1 MRFSVEAAHHHA
13 LVCAASLA
21 ALGLGLALQ
30 SFSALALDSKL
41 VASGLNQPLFVTAPQ
56 GDARLFIVEKGGLIK
71 VQRNGV
77 VQPTPLLNISG
88 SVNTDG
94 ERGLLGMAF
103 DPNFANPDP
112 MAPGYRTFY
121 VNYIDRTSLSTVVA
135 SYQISASDANRA
147 DAASAKTLITVLQ
160 PTGRSNHK
168 AGWIGF
174 RPGEANHLYIATGD
188 GGSGNDPD
196 RLAQNLNSNL
206 GKMLRIDVRGD
217 AFLTDPNRN
226 YSIPVTNPF
235 AGAIAG
241 NDEIWAYGLRNPYRN
256 SFDRLT
262 GDLYIGD
269 VGQGAREEIDFERA
283 DFLEGANYGW
293 RAREGKF
300 DNPGVSDAAPT
311 GAIDPLYDYG
321 HGDQFDPPFEAF
333 EGRSVTGGYVYRGSV
348 AELQGRYIFGDYISG
363 QIWSFKVDRNTGQ
376 IVAGSLQDLTATFA
390 NAVSP
395 INEISSF
402 GEDGFGNLYVVDL
415 GGQVF
420 ALVPEPSAW
429 AMLLAGL
436 VVLGLLVRRR
446 NGTSVPHALG

>member
-293 RAREGKF
+293 RAREGKI
-300 DNPGVSDAAPT
+300 DNSAVSDPAP
-311 GAIDPLYDYG
+311 ANAVDPIYDY
-321 HGDQFDPPFEAF
+321 P
-333 EGRSVTGGYVYRGSV
+333 RSQGASVIGGYVYRGPV
-348 AELQGRYIFGDYISG
+348 AELQGRYLFGDYISER
-363 QIWSFKVDRNTGQ
+363 IWSLRVDPLTGAL
-376 IVAGSLQDLTATFA
+376 VPGSVQELTATFA
-390 NAVSP
+390 NSAG

-436 VVLGLLVRRR
+436 VALGLLVRRR
-446 NGTSVPHALG
+446 NGTFVPHALA

>member
-30 SFSALALDSKL
+30 SFSALALDSQL

-283 DFLEGANYGW
+283 DFLGGANYGW
-293 RAREGKF
+293 RAREGKI
-300 DNPGVSDAAPT
+300 DNSAVSDPAP
-311 GAIDPLYDYG
+311 ANAVDPIYDY
-321 HGDQFDPPFEAF
+321 P
-333 EGRSVTGGYVYRGSV
+333 RSQGASVIGGYVYRGPV
-348 AELQGRYIFGDYISG
+348 AELQGRYLFGDYISER
-363 QIWSFKVDRNTGQ
+363 IWSLRVDPLTGAL
-376 IVAGSLQDLTATFA
+376 VPGSVQELTATFA
-390 NAVSP
+390 NSAG

-436 VVLGLLVRRR
+436 VALGLLVRRR
-446 NGTSVPHALG
+446 NGTFVPHALA